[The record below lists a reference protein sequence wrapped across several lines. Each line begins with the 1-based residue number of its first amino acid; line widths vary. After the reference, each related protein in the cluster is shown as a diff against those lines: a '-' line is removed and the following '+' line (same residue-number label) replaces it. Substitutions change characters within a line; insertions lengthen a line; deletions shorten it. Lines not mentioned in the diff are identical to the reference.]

1 VWIIYYMGGDAPLIG
16 GGGTPYAWTINFAA
30 NCALVAALPA
40 CGAAGD
46 ALGARQGDAQQGFR
60 AAMQM
65 GTLLMLALAL
75 PAFALVASGS
85 ARGAVLGQVGAR
97 TPLPVSV
104 GYFSHAMRPA
114 PAGLPAGAH
123 RALRRQPA
131 RLPRRPGP
139 HVRPPAT
146 PSIASPR
153 FACPPVPLH
162 LSLSS
167 FHLP

>member
-46 ALGARQGDAQQGFR
+46 ALGARLGDAQQGFR

-85 ARGAVLGQVGAR
+85 ARGAVLGQVGAIGR
-97 TPLPVSV
+97 TSLPVPV
-104 GYFSHAMRPA
+104 GTLPHFTRRVPPPQACLLVPIA
-114 PAGLPAGAH
+114 LFGANLPAFLVAQVPPSACYSVH
-123 RALRRQPA
+123 RL
-131 RLPRRPGP
+131 
-139 HVRPPAT
+139 T
-146 PSIASPR
+146 SPR
-153 FACPPVPLH
+153 VPLSH
-162 LSLSS
+162 
-167 FHLP
+167 FHPSTSRD